1 MKQNPWAGILLIII
15 LMMLLMW
22 PGFGDVFVHP
32 NGFLFAKDG
41 DGLKNYFNLGYYL
54 KYDEGLRFTG
64 VNYPYGE
71 NLLYTDTQP
80 FYAFLLNL
88 IDNHIWSI
96 GQNSVAII
104 NLSIL
109 LGMVLASVLLY
120 LILIHFG
127 LPARYSL
134 IIAICITFLSP
145 QWDRIHGHLSLSYA
159 FVVPLVWY
167 VMIRCQTSNT
177 HRIPWCIALSC
188 ITLFVGGL
196 HLYYTIM
203 TAGFILAY
211 LLVLGIR
218 AKRWNVL
225 YGNKSNWGL
234 LCAAVIPFFAL
245 WLLSNFSSQVS
256 DRPGSPYG
264 FYVYHANIPSIFL
277 PHYAASSNFINKLFH
292 PTFNWEGRAFIG
304 TASLIFVLGYAI
316 SLFHKVKSRIP
327 VLNLNRDLSNYT
339 YAALILLV
347 FSMCIPF
354 DWLRFIPEWFSPLKQ
369 FRALGR
375 LSWVFFYVI
384 NVISAVYIY
393 RIYQDLIQAKLNLAW
408 SHTFL
413 IFFLL
418 IWVFDAGSFY
428 VNHGPVSITQN
439 DKLENVNDEYLS
451 RFAKAGVEPHDFQAI
466 FALPL
471 VSNRTDKMT
480 FEGDLTGHNEAMK
493 CAFHSGLPIVQST
506 ASRPSLSQALSSIQ
520 MISSPMIRKVRLRDM
535 DDRPLLLLH
544 ALGSKLNQ
552 GEQKLLQEGRLLWE
566 DTYIQLLELPVS
578 AFNDSLDVVN
588 SRIDSMVD
596 HNGSREVENGIYCD
610 SACAGVFFNSFEN
623 SNSANPAFWGDRSLT
638 IKDAQWQLIDT
649 TLQIDSSY
657 QRTMSF
663 WIYIDPVFS
672 GMPSFEYFYGDPD
685 SELQSEGKIETRTIP
700 EVQNGWVCVHIMLKP
715 FLRHRVVI
723 YGRDTTIDN
732 LMIRGT
738 DQDVFVSDGKRR
750 LFNNYPVY

>member
-1 MKQNPWAGILLIII
+1 
-15 LMMLLMW
+15 MMLLMW

-80 FYAFLLNL
+80 FYALLLNL

-109 LGMVLASVLLY
+109 LGMVLAAVLLY
-120 LILIHFG
+120 MILIHFG

-134 IIAICITFLSP
+134 FIAICITFLSP

-167 VMIRCQTSNT
+167 LMIRCQSSKT
-177 HRIPWCIALSC
+177 HRILWSAALSC
-188 ITLFVGGL
+188 ATLFVGGL

-203 TAGFILAY
+203 TAGFIFAY
-211 LLVLGIR
+211 LLVLSIR
-218 AKRWNVL
+218 ARRWNVL
-225 YGNKSNWGL
+225 YRDKSNWGL
-234 LCAAVIPFFAL
+234 VGAAVIPFVAL
-245 WLLSNFSSQVS
+245 WLLAYFSSQVS
-256 DRPGSPYG
+256 DRPSSPYG

-277 PHYAASSNFINKLFH
+277 PHYAASSNFINTLFH
-292 PTFNWEGRAFIG
+292 PSFNWEGRAFIG
-304 TASLIFVLGYAI
+304 TASLIFVLGYSV
-316 SLFHKVKSRIP
+316 SLFHKIRTKIP
-327 VLNLNRDLSNYT
+327 VPNLNRDLSNYA

-393 RIYQDLIQAKLNLAW
+393 RIYQDLIQAKLNLVW

-418 IWVFDAGSFY
+418 VWVFDAGSFY
-428 VNHGPVSITQN
+428 ANHGPVSITQN
-439 DKLENVNDEYLS
+439 DKLENVNNEYLS
-451 RFAKAGVEPHDFQAI
+451 RFAKAGVEPDDFQAI

-520 MISSPMIRKVRLRDM
+520 MISSPMIHKVRLRDM

-544 ALGSKLNQ
+544 ALGSTLNP
-552 GEQKLLQEGRLLWE
+552 GEQKLLQRGRLLWE

-578 AFNDSLDVVN
+578 AFKDSLAAVN
-588 SRIDSMVD
+588 SRIDSMVN
-596 HNGSREVENGIYCD
+596 HNGSRQIQNGIYCD
-610 SACAGVFFNSFEN
+610 SGCAGVFFNSFEN

-649 TLQIDSSY
+649 AVQINSSD
-657 QRTMSF
+657 QRILSF
-663 WIYIDPVFS
+663 WIYIDPAFS
-672 GMPSFEYFYGDPD
+672 GMPSFEYFYGNPD
-685 SELQSEGKIETRTIP
+685 SELQSEGKIESRTIP
-700 EVQNGWVCVHIMLKP
+700 EVQNGWVCIQIMLKP

-723 YGRDTTIDN
+723 YGRNTTIDN